1 MASSRDRKAAEDDRP
16 KDKEESGAPWW
27 HAERP
32 KASAITAP
40 KRSSKHA
47 PQEMTSKRAVS
58 RKREAVAVAK
68 VHARDPRFAP
78 LGESANG
85 LSKMDELKAE
95 KAYAFLNEY
104 RDDEMRQLRAA
115 IKKTKDPTQKEK
127 LQRALMSMESRKKD
141 RDRRERAQAVMDEH
155 RKQEKELVKQG
166 KKPFYLKKSEQKK
179 RVLMD
184 KFASMKKGQVDR
196 AIERRRKKVAG
207 KEKKELPMTR
217 RGFEAE

>member
-1 MASSRDRKAAEDDRP
+1 
-16 KDKEESGAPWW
+16 
-27 HAERP
+27 
-32 KASAITAP
+32 
-40 KRSSKHA
+40 
-47 PQEMTSKRAVS
+47 MTSKRAVS
-58 RKREAVAVAK
+58 RKREVVAVPK
-68 VHARDPRFAP
+68 VQARDPRFAP
-78 LGESANG
+78 LGASASG
-85 LSKMDELKAE
+85 LSKMEELKAE

-141 RDRRERAQAVMDEH
+141 RERREREQAVMDEH

-184 KFASMKKGQVDR
+184 KFASMKKGQVDK
-196 AIERRRKKVAG
+196 AIERRRKKMAG